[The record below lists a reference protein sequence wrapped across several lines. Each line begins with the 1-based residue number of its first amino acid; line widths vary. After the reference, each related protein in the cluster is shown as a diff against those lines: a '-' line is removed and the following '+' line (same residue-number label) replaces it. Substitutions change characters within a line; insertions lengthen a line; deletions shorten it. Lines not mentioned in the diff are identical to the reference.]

1 MAQSCLWRPTKGRQV
16 FQRLEP
22 YIGYDK
28 AWKVIGV
35 ASNSNFRNDYKES
48 LSLDAEGFP
57 TYESLLNNDYIQKNV
72 IGLNNV
78 AGIKSREFKTVEDTI
93 DNYGKLLSE
102 ALKYNRDNSNS
113 NFIAIVDHD
122 NDGIKINILEKT
134 DRSLEKFKE
143 QYAVHTIN
151 NRLGNMFSPI
161 GITPEMLTKEEVEAG
176 RTGSTQFNAA
186 LGIANSAASVVK
198 ISNNMEG
205 VQALTEEFSHV
216 LVDALYDHPLIKR
229 VLRLISKEDTLKKL
243 LGDKDFNDTYDFY
256 NGDITMVAEEA
267 LGKLLRDKLVEGVRI
282 RVDDDYKIAPEVK
295 APTNINNLLSRIK
308 NYIKNLFKKTKYDD
322 IANVINEANTIMS
335 TLSKELLSNKIEI
348 NKKSIN
354 SRNRDAIFNSLSDRI
369 DRNIEVLKEA
379 INTEVKRSKLLREE
393 GKYGRKKVEQLKKFI
408 NNRDKSALG
417 VMTYAYKG
425 LEMLR
430 NTQDNLNSID
440 LLTFEDKVKTLIDT
454 KTILHS
460 FGSFIDTFNEI
471 INDEEG
477 REDNLFEETF
487 KIKVNGG
494 EVEIKAGELLSEIN
508 NLVKRIIAQ
517 YVTTSVPVFTKFL
530 KDSLGED
537 LINLLLKHNGNK
549 KEIEE
554 LIKNSG
560 HDISFMDLW
569 VDSMRDSSNP
579 ILQAYD
585 KIVKNANDKARTN
598 ALSMFKEIQ
607 SLRKEIESEGFTDF
621 EFMFEKDS
629 KGHKSGNYV
638 NPNYNWAEYYR
649 QLRLFE
655 KELDKKYGENPKGN
669 DKIERNKERR
679 KWLEENSRF
688 DNELNR
694 IPKSE
699 KFPAAQLTS
708 AQQRVLDK
716 FLEYKERI
724 DKLYPENRVNK
735 YKAVQVRKDGI
746 QRLFDGGINP
756 VTIYKNWKEDLAST
770 YLDRSDDDQVFGES
784 TGGLTNFDGTEY
796 MRLPVLYAN
805 RLHNP
810 DELSTDVFGSL
821 YAYAAAAT
829 KYEQMEKIVAPL
841 ELGRDIIEGKVT
853 KQTRMN
859 VDESRGQKK
868 IIETINHLG
877 QKIQRPVVMSTDSN
891 IVRKLDMFMETQVYQ
906 RYLKDEGTFNVF
918 GQKVKTSKVVSSLLR
933 MGSVAQLGFNF
944 LANLANA
951 TTGIA
956 MSNIEAAAGQ
966 YFTAK
971 ELAKADAEYTKLIP
985 AYIAEAYARN
995 KSSKLALFDELF
1007 NVRQDFQ
1014 NAKFHTER
1022 KNLLKRIFGSGI
1034 QYLGQ
1039 EAGDHWLYN
1048 RIAIAMV
1055 KHIKVKYQG
1064 KETTLWDVLS
1074 IRDHEGTN
1082 IKEMYVPE
1090 GVTDMYGRTIDNERI
1105 GKISRRIAAVNQS
1118 LFGIY
1123 NEEDMNAA
1131 NRVSLGRILM
1141 QYRKWIKPQF
1151 NRRFEAKRTDLDLGE
1166 EIEGYYRTTWRIG
1179 AELIR
1184 ELKRG
1189 EFQYTLFKDN
1199 LNDTEK
1205 GNIRRALAE
1214 MVQFIAL
1221 SFLVM
1226 FFNGAGDDKDD
1237 KDMPYSIKLAR
1248 YVGNRLVHE
1257 TGNLA
1262 PSYTMFNEMQKTINN
1277 PAAILGVIG
1286 DISKFISSVVHPS
1299 SWTDELQ
1306 SGEFKGHSRLYRNFF
1321 NLPLPVLSYLRQWHR
1336 TYDDLDRS
1344 IQFYINPDIN

>member
-16 FQRLEP
+16 FQKLEP
-22 YIGYDK
+22 YIGYNK
-28 AWKVIGV
+28 AWKVVGV
-35 ASNSNFRNDYKES
+35 ASNSNFRKDYKES

-57 TYESLLNNDYIQKNV
+57 TYDSLLNNDYIQKNV
-72 IGLNNV
+72 IGLQDV
-78 AGIKSREFKTVEDTI
+78 ANIKSRDFKTVEDTL
-93 DNYGKLLSE
+93 DNYGHLLSE
-102 ALKYNRDNSNS
+102 ALRYNRDNSTS
-113 NFIAIVDHD
+113 NFIAVVDYA
-122 NDGIKINILEKT
+122 NNGIKINILEKT
-134 DRSLEKFKE
+134 EKSLERFKE
-143 QYAVHTIN
+143 QYAVYTIN
-151 NRLGNMFSPI
+151 QRLSNQFSYI
-161 GITPEMLTKEEVEAG
+161 GITPEILTKEEVESG
-176 RTGSTQFNAA
+176 RVGSTQFNSAI
-186 LGIANSAASVVK
+186 GIANSAASVIK
-198 ISNNMEG
+198 IANNMEG
-205 VQALTEEFSHV
+205 AQALTEEFSHV
-216 LVDALYDHPLIKR
+216 LIDSLYEHPLVKR
-229 VLRLISKEDTLKKL
+229 VLSLISNEETLKEL
-243 LGDKDFNDTYDFY
+243 LGDKDYQDTYDFY
-256 NGDITMVAEEA
+256 NGDISMVAEEA
-267 LGKLLRDKLVEGVRI
+267 LGKLLRDKLVEGVKI
-282 RVDDDYKIAPEVK
+282 RVNDNYEVASEVK
-295 APTNINNLLSRIK
+295 VPSKIEGLLTRLK
-308 NYIKNLFKKTKYDD
+308 NYIKNLFKKTSYNN
-322 IANVINEANTIMS
+322 IVNIINEANTIMS
-335 TLSKELLSNKIEI
+335 TLSEELISDKIEI
-348 NKKSIN
+348 NKKNIN
-354 SRNRDAIFNSLSDRI
+354 SRNRDAVFNSLSDRI
-369 DRNIEVLKEA
+369 DRNIKALKGA
-379 INTEVKRSKLLREE
+379 VDIEVKRSKLLKEE
-393 GKYGRKKVEQLKKFI
+393 GKYGKKKIEQLNKYI
-408 NNRDKSALG
+408 NDRNKSALG

-430 NTQDNLNSID
+430 EIQNNLNSID
-440 LLTFEDKVKTLIDT
+440 LLTFEDKVKTLRVT

-508 NLVKRIIAQ
+508 NLVKRITAQ
-517 YVTTSVPVFTKFL
+517 YATTSVPVFTKFL

-560 HDISFMDLW
+560 NDISFMDLW
-569 VDSMRDSSNP
+569 VDAMRDSSNP

-585 KIVKNANDKARTN
+585 KIVKNANDKARMK

-607 SLRKEIESEGFTDF
+607 SLKKEIEAEGITNF

-638 NPNYNWAEYYR
+638 NPNYNLAEYYR
-649 QLRLFE
+649 QLKLFE
-655 KELDKKYGENPKGN
+655 KELNEKYGENPKGA
-669 DKIERNKERR
+669 DKIEKNKEKR

-694 IPKSE
+694 IPKAE
-699 KFPAAQLTS
+699 KFPPTKLS
-708 AQQRVLDK
+708 PAQQRVLDK
-716 FLEYKERI
+716 FLEYKDKI

-746 QRLFDGGINP
+746 QRLFDGGLNP
-756 VTIYKNWKEDLAST
+756 ATIYSNWKEDLVST

-796 MRLPVLYAN
+796 MRLPVLYTN

-810 DELSTDVFGSL
+810 DELSNDVFGSL

-829 KYEQMEKIVAPL
+829 KYEQMEKIVSPL

-853 KQTRMN
+853 RQTRMN

-868 IIETINHLG
+868 IVETINHLG
-877 QKIQRPVVMSTDSN
+877 QKIQRPVIMSSDPN
-891 IVRKLDMFMETQVYQ
+891 IFRKLDVFLETQVYQ
-906 RYLKDEGTFNVF
+906 RYLKDEGTFNLF
-918 GQKVKTSKVVSSLLR
+918 GQKVKTSKVVSKLLQ

-951 TTGIA
+951 TTGVA
-956 MSNIEAAAGQ
+956 MSNIEAASGQ

-971 ELAKADAEYTKLIP
+971 ELASADAEYTKLMP
-985 AYIAEAYARN
+985 SYISEAYARN

-1022 KNLLKRIFGSGI
+1022 KNLLRRIFGSGI

-1064 KETTLWDVLS
+1064 KETTLWDVLA

-1090 GVTDMYGRTIDNERI
+1090 GVTDMYNNPIDINRI
-1105 GKISRRIAAVNQS
+1105 GKISRRIAAINQS

-1179 AELIR
+1179 VELIR

-1199 LNDTEK
+1199 LNDMEK
-1205 GNIRRALAE
+1205 ANIRRALTE

-1221 SFLVM
+1221 HFLVM
-1226 FFNGAGDDKDD
+1226 FVNGTDDNKDD
-1237 KDMPYSIKLAR
+1237 DIPYSIKLAK
-1248 YVGNRLVHE
+1248 YIGNRLVHE

-1262 PSYTMFNEMQKTINN
+1262 PSYTMFNELQKTINN

-1336 TYDDLDRS
+1336 TYDGLDRS